1 LLQLTIYLKKIK
13 MLKFLFKK
21 KLYKQLNINKIKIL
35 AIRYYN
41 N

>member
-1 LLQLTIYLKKIK
+1 

-41 N
+41 NQYISRNFK